1 MASFTETKPRQTGEQ
16 YQTVRINHHSSVYTP
31 GPFSITA
38 LFHTL
43 TKNSNMKKVPAN
55 LTKKGH
61 LKMQIYPAR
70 PCQDLFHCS
79 AGSYHVVA
87 LSFPWVEQRH

>member
-1 MASFTETKPRQTGEQ
+1 
-16 YQTVRINHHSSVYTP
+16 
-31 GPFSITA
+31 
-38 LFHTL
+38 
-43 TKNSNMKKVPAN
+43 MKKVPAN

-87 LSFPWVEQRH
+87 LSFPWVEQKTLITKDNN